1 MEEAEFKNLLGKY
14 LEGNCTKEEL
24 IALETWYIKEGNKDH
39 IQDRGLNDAKEVI
52 WNRLVARSGT
62 QLSEVKKDNKERSL
76 YWKLGIASSIL
87 IVLTAGFYSYRAY
100 RNSQT
105 FKTSSLRTENI
116 LPGGNKAI
124 LTLSNGAKVVL
135 DETHNGQL
143 AKNSGIQIVKLSDGQ
158 LLYKMSDRKN
168 SMGSTDYNTIE
179 TPLGGQYQIILE
191 DNTKVW
197 LNAGSSLKYPVV
209 FNAKRREVELT
220 GEGYFEVSKDKQRR
234 FLVKTETEQVEV
246 FGTHFNINAYK
257 NEHLVKTTLL
267 EGSVKVS
274 KKGTE
279 GFAFLEPGQ
288 QSEFSKGKFQ
298 IVHVDAEEAIAW
310 KNGYFVF
317 DNDDLQT
324 ALRKV
329 ARWYSVDIEYKE
341 ELGDVQIGGS
351 VSKFSDINKVL
362 SVLHLTTGLNFKVEG
377 RRLIVSR

>member
-39 IQDRGLNDAKEVI
+39 IQDQGLNEAKEVI

-62 QLSEVKKDNKERSL
+62 QLSEVQKQSKERSL

-100 RNSQT
+100 RTSQT
-105 FKTSSLRTENI
+105 LKTSSVRAENI

-124 LTLSNGAKVVL
+124 LTLSNGTKVVL

-168 SMGSTDYNTIE
+168 SMGSTEYNTIE

-279 GFAFLEPGQ
+279 GSAFLEPGQ

-298 IVHVDAEEAIAW
+298 IIHVDAEEAIAW

-317 DNDDLQT
+317 DNDDLKT

-329 ARWYSVDIEYKE
+329 ARWYSVDIDYKE

-351 VSKFSDINKVL
+351 VSKFSDVNKVL
-362 SVLHLTTGLNFKVEG
+362 SVLHLTTGLNFKIEG